1 MYAMS
6 SVYVMPSV
14 SESFGLTAFEALLH
28 DVSIIISK
36 QSGVKELLRNALA
49 IDFWDV
55 QKLVNTIVILLKN
68 EKFAKA
74 IVGKCKDEIKNIEW
88 KNNGAKISN
97 IYSAL
102 TA

>member
-1 MYAMS
+1 MQIIII
-6 SVYVMPSV
+6 PIIR
-14 SESFGLTAFEALLH
+14 LTAFEALLH
-28 DVSIIISK
+28 DVPIIISK
-36 QSGVKELLRNALA
+36 QSGVKELLRNAIA

-55 QKLVNTIVILLKN
+55 QKLVSIIVSLLKN

-88 KNNGAKISN
+88 RNNGAKISN